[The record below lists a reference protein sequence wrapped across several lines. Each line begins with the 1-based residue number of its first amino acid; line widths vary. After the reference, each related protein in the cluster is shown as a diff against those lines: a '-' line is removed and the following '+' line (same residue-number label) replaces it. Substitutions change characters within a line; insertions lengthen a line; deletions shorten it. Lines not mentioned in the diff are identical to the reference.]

1 VQRVIRLGILL
12 ILTSLCLSV
21 SAQNKPKS
29 YKELYYEAEILVQNA
44 IYDVAKSYYIDALNA
59 AEAAKA
65 HRDTRN
71 QIKQK
76 ILLMECYQKYYHLM
90 DQAQILE
97 SMEDFESAHKFY
109 EDALNYAQ
117 FENLNVSGTD
127 SLRMRTQLMAQT
139 ADLCKSLC
147 SIEQLNLE
155 GEYAEAR
162 NKYHHWVDEAES
174 MQYKW
179 KKYHFPTDFVQK
191 VDSITDFLE
200 DDRNTSLP
208 YRLMFP
214 NEYLVMDNYLFQLLD
229 KTACQNPQTIES
241 DITFVFSLDTNGVI
255 KQYISGNQL
264 DNYFNE
270 ALIAELRNV
279 QMSQPYRYG
288 FSMPVKEEVRYHISS
303 SKTSVWVEK
312 SKKGYN
318 IKDPKLKKQYMDEFR
333 SYLSTAPEGKYLFLI
348 HRNVI
353 DDKVLSSVRLT
364 NAKGGK
370 AKKWMKNL

>member
-1 VQRVIRLGILL
+1 L

-318 IKDPKLKKQYMDEFR
+318 IKNPKLKKQYMDEFR

>member
-1 VQRVIRLGILL
+1 MM
-12 ILTSLCLSV
+12 SLCLSLA
-21 SAQNKPKS
+21 AQDKPKS
-29 YKELYYEAEILVQNA
+29 YKELYYEAEILAQSA
-44 IYDVAKSYYIDALNA
+44 IYDVAKSYYIDALYA

-65 HRDTRN
+65 HRDTRK

-90 DQAQILE
+90 EQAQILE
-97 SMEDFESAHKFY
+97 EMQDFESAHKFY
-109 EDALNYAQ
+109 EDALLFAQ
-117 FENLNVSGTD
+117 FENLTITGTD
-127 SLRMRTQLMAQT
+127 SLLMRTQLMAQT

-155 GEYAEAR
+155 GEYTEAR
-162 NKYHHWVDEAES
+162 NKYHQWVENAES

-179 KKYHFPTDFVQK
+179 KKYGFPADFVQK

-200 DDRNTSLP
+200 DDRNTILP

-214 NEYLVMDNYLFQLLD
+214 NEYLIMDNYLFQLLD

-241 DITFVFSLDTNGVI
+241 DITFVFSLDTNGI
-255 KQYISGNQL
+255 IEQYITGNQL
-264 DNYFNE
+264 DKYFND
-270 ALIAELRNV
+270 ALFAELHKV

-288 FSMPVKEEVRYHISS
+288 FSIPVKEEVRYHISS

-312 SKKGYN
+312 TKKEYK
-318 IKDPKLKKQYMDEFR
+318 IKDPELKKLYMNEF
-333 SYLSTAPEGKYLFLI
+333 SSQLSNAPEGKYLFLI

-353 DDKVLSSVRLT
+353 DDKVLSSVQLT

-370 AKKWMKNL
+370 AKKWLKSL

>member
-1 VQRVIRLGILL
+1 ML

-59 AEAAKA
+59 AEAANA
-65 HRDTRN
+65 HRDTRK

-155 GEYAEAR
+155 GDYAEAR

-179 KKYHFPTDFVQK
+179 KKYHFPTDFIQK

-229 KTACQNPQTIES
+229 KTACQNPQTVES
-241 DITFVFSLDTNGVI
+241 DITFVFSLDTNGI
-255 KQYISGNQL
+255 IEQYISGNQL

-270 ALIAELRNV
+270 ALFAELRNV

-318 IKDPKLKKQYMDEFR
+318 IKDPKLKNQYMDEFR

-370 AKKWMKNL
+370 AKKWLKTR